1 MAKRK
6 SRPAPVN
13 VSVSTSTVVNSTNNT
28 SEFRALIELQK
39 LSNEHLQSMRDSLA
53 QSLETASDSLLTQRI
68 QTLEE
73 LSIQK
78 ETQKQEK
85 ETEKVNETLEESL
98 KIQKQLLKA
107 QTEAALAVSSTIKT
121 FKSFGEGFQEFKAN
135 MRQNFSTVSRAL
147 LSTRLVKSGSMMD
160 RLLGVSK
167 RAARDDFVDRQRML
181 GSSKSKK
188 ELQADYKEAAR
199 VSKDIQK
206 TDNEIEI
213 FKRKTGLNEEQMAN
227 TEAGKALLD
236 RKADL
241 GQQYSKHDMAAQV
254 AKDSIKDTRS
264 QTISEEDQ
272 QEAVKRQEEQT
283 DILKEIAKNTIRGP
297 NARVK
302 PNEKEEEE
310 GGGGFLGALAGGIGM
325 LGTAFAKLGK
335 GLGAGLQGL
344 LKGVAQGFAYFFNPA
359 TLVGMG
365 AFTLAAMGIGKALE
379 MAAPAIEAFAPVL
392 IKIADVIQN
401 VFVEGIKTIP
411 AIIEKIGDVIMGVI
425 KTISE
430 GIVDIIDQVTTSIE
444 RLSKIDGTALAQV
457 GAGLLAVSAGMAAFA
472 AGNAVAGLSN
482 LATGLLS
489 KLSGQ
494 KSPVEQLEDIAKL
507 GPGLQ
512 QAGIGIEKLS
522 AGLKGFSSVDG
533 STVSNMSNQ
542 VNSMKDKAGVSSTTV
557 VAPSVSNNMKQTQIA
572 RIEAPVRSSD
582 SSVERYFSARAVY

>member
-13 VSVSTSTVVNSTNNT
+13 VSVNTSTVVNSTDNT

-283 DILKEIAKNTIRGP
+283 DILKEIAKNTIQGP

-302 PNEKEEEE
+302 PNEKQEE

-335 GLGAGLQGL
+335 GLGSGLQGL
-344 LKGVAQGFAYFFNPA
+344 LRGVALGFAYFFNPA

-542 VNSMKDKAGVSSTTV
+542 VNSMKEKSGVSSTTV

-572 RIEAPVRSSD
+572 KIEAPVRSSE
-582 SSVERYFSARAVY
+582 SSLERYLSARAVY

>member
-13 VSVSTSTVVNSTNNT
+13 VSVNTSTVVNSTDNT

-68 QTLEE
+68 QALEE
-73 LSIQK
+73 LSIQR

-85 ETEKVNETLEESL
+85 ETQKISETLEESL

-107 QTEAALAVSSTIKT
+107 QTEAAIAVSSTIKT

-135 MRQNFSTVSRAL
+135 IRQNFSTVSRAL

-199 VSKDIQK
+199 VSKDIKK

-272 QEAVKRQEEQT
+272 QEAVRRQEEQT
-283 DILKEIAKNTIRGP
+283 DVLKEIAKNTMHGP
-297 NARVK
+297 DARVK
-302 PNEKEEEE
+302 PNEKEEG
-310 GGGGFLGALAGGIGM
+310 GGGGFLGALAGGVGM
-325 LGTAFAKLGK
+325 LGAAFAKLGK
-335 GLGAGLQGL
+335 GLGSGLQGL
-344 LKGVAQGFAYFFNPA
+344 LRGVALGFAYFFNPA

-411 AIIEKIGDVIMGVI
+411 SIIEKIGDVIMGVI

>member
-13 VSVSTSTVVNSTNNT
+13 VSVNTSTVVNSTDNT

-85 ETEKVNETLEESL
+85 ETEKISETLEESL

-135 MRQNFSTVSRAL
+135 IRQNFSTVSRAL

-167 RAARDDFVDRQRML
+167 RAARDDFIDRQRML

-199 VSKDIQK
+199 VSKDIKK

-272 QEAVKRQEEQT
+272 QEAVRRQEEQT
-283 DILKEIAKNTIRGP
+283 DVLKEIAKNTMHGP
-297 NARVK
+297 DARVK
-302 PNEKEEEE
+302 PNEKEE
-310 GGGGFLGALAGGIGM
+310 GAGGGFLGALAGGVGM
-325 LGTAFAKLGK
+325 LGAAFAKLGK
-335 GLGAGLQGL
+335 GLGSGLQRL
-344 LKGVAQGFAYFFNPA
+344 LRGVALGFAYFFNPA

-401 VFVEGIKTIP
+401 VFVEGIKAIP
-411 AIIEKIGDVIMGVI
+411 QIIEKIGDVIMGVI